1 MRILDMATNRREVLA
16 LARREWVTDPVIEAK
31 VREIVEHV
39 RKEGDEAVTTFTRQL
54 DCSFIDS
61 LGLLVSEREV
71 DAARTK
77 VSREFRDALKTAKRN
92 IERFHRRQLPK
103 SWTMKSPGRK
113 LQHRVTPL
121 ERVGIYIPGGKAA
134 YPSTVLMNAIPATIA
149 GVKDIVMTT
158 PCSRDGKIT
167 PEVLTAAREC
177 GITEIY
183 RIGGAQAIAALAY
196 GTESIRRVDKIT
208 GPGNA
213 YVAAAKQML
222 YGTVGIDVIA
232 GPTEVVI
239 VADATARPDFIAADL
254 IAQAEHDE
262 RAVPICLTTEG
273 KLAGAV
279 CAELDRQL
287 ESAPRRDIARRALD
301 QQGVIVQVS
310 SLSEAVE
317 LVNELAPEHL
327 EVLLK
332 NAEAFASKVKH
343 AGSIFLGP
351 WSTEALG
358 DYAAGP
364 NHTLPTSGTAR
375 FSSPLGV
382 LDFVKFTNIISF
394 NKKEFERLAGSV
406 ETLAK
411 VEGLHGHAAS
421 VAIRRRRR

>member
-1 MRILDMATNRREVLA
+1 MKTDRREILA
-16 LARREWVTDPVIEAK
+16 LARREWVNDPVVEAK

-39 RKEGDEAVTTFTRQL
+39 RKEGDEAVTTYTRQL
-54 DCSFIDS
+54 DCSLIDS
-61 LGLLVSEREV
+61 LGLRVPEKEV
-71 DAARTK
+71 DGACKK
-77 VSREFRDALKTAKRN
+77 VSQEFRLALKTAKRN
-92 IERFHRRQLPK
+92 IERFHKRQLPR
-103 SWTMKSPGRK
+103 SWTVKAPGKK
-113 LQHRVTPL
+113 LQQRVAPL

-134 YPSTVLMNAIPATIA
+134 YPSTVLMNAIPAVIA
-149 GVKDIVMTT
+149 GVKEIVMAT
-158 PCSRDGKIT
+158 PCSREGKIS
-167 PEVLTAAREC
+167 PEVLATAREC
-177 GITEIY
+177 GIEEIY

-239 VADATARPDFIAADL
+239 VADGDARPEFVAADL

-262 RAVPICLTTEG
+262 RAVPICITTDSR
-273 KLAGAV
+273 LADSV

-287 ESAPRRDIARRALD
+287 ELAPRRDIARRALD
-301 QQGVIVQVS
+301 QQGMIIQVE
-310 SLSEAVE
+310 SLSDAAE
-317 LVNELAPEHL
+317 LVNQLAPEHL
-327 EVLLK
+327 EVLLRK
-332 NAEAFASKVKH
+332 PEAFAAKVKH
-343 AGSIFLGP
+343 AGSIFLGS

-382 LDFVKFTNIISF
+382 LDFVKFTNIITFSR
-394 NKKEFERLAGSV
+394 NEFERLADCV

-421 VAIRRRRR
+421 VAIRRKSK

>member
-1 MRILDMATNRREVLA
+1 MRILDMRTSRREVLA
-16 LARREWVTDPVIEAK
+16 LARREWVNDPVIEAK
-31 VREIVEHV
+31 VREIVDRV
-39 RKEGDEAVTTFTRQL
+39 RKEGDEAVTTYTRQL
-54 DCSFIDS
+54 DCGLIDS
-61 LGLLVSEREV
+61 LGLLVPAREV
-71 DAARTK
+71 DAACRRVAPGVRK
-77 VSREFRDALKTAKRN
+77 ALKIAKRN

-103 SWTMKSPGRK
+103 SWTLKSPGRK

-134 YPSTVLMNAIPATIA
+134 YPSTVLMNAIPAVIA
-149 GVKDIVMTT
+149 GVKEIVMTT
-158 PCSRDGKIT
+158 PCSREGKIS
-167 PEVLTAAREC
+167 PEVLAAAREC
-177 GITEIY
+177 GISEIY
-183 RIGGAQAIAALAY
+183 RIGGAQAVAALAY

-239 VADATARPDFIAADL
+239 VADAQARPDFIAADL

-262 RAVPICLTTEG
+262 RAMPICITTEAR
-273 KLAGAV
+273 LAGAI

-310 SLSEAVE
+310 SLKEAAD
-317 LVNELAPEHL
+317 LVNDLAPEHL

-332 NAEAFASKVKH
+332 NPDAFASKVKH
-343 AGSIFLGP
+343 AGSIFLGN

-382 LDFVKFTNIISF
+382 LDFIKFSNVITFS
-394 NKKEFERLAGSV
+394 KKEFERLADPV
-406 ETLAK
+406 EALAR

-421 VAIRRRRR
+421 VAIRRGRR

>member
-1 MRILDMATNRREVLA
+1 
-16 LARREWVTDPVIEAK
+16 
-31 VREIVEHV
+31 
-39 RKEGDEAVTTFTRQL
+39 
-54 DCSFIDS
+54 
-61 LGLLVSEREV
+61 
-71 DAARTK
+71 
-77 VSREFRDALKTAKRN
+77 
-92 IERFHRRQLPK
+92 
-103 SWTMKSPGRK
+103 
-113 LQHRVTPL
+113 
-121 ERVGIYIPGGKAA
+121 
-134 YPSTVLMNAIPATIA
+134 MNAVPASIA
-149 GVKDIVMTT
+149 GVKEIVMTT
-158 PCSRDGKIT
+158 PCSREGKISA
-167 PEVLTAAREC
+167 EVLAAAHEC

-196 GTESIRRVDKIT
+196 GTESIKRVDKIT

-239 VADATARPDFIAADL
+239 VGDATARPEFVAADL

-262 RAVPICLTTEG
+262 RAVPIYITTDA
-273 KLAGAV
+273 KLAGTV
-279 CAELDRQL
+279 CAELDKQL
-287 ESAPRRDIARRALD
+287 ETAPRRDIARRALD

-310 SLSEAVE
+310 TLSEAAN

-332 NAEAFASKVKH
+332 NPEAFASKVKH
-343 AGSIFLGP
+343 AGSIFLGAY
-351 WSTEALG
+351 STEALG

-382 LDFVKFTNIISF
+382 LDFLKFSNVITFSR
-394 NKKEFERLAGSV
+394 KEFERLAGPV

-411 VEGLHGHAAS
+411 VEGLYGHAAS
-421 VAIRRRRR
+421 VAIRRSSK

>member
-1 MRILDMATNRREVLA
+1 MRILDFNVQRREVDA
-16 LARREWVTDPVIEAK
+16 LARREWVNDPVIEGK

-39 RKEGDEAVTTFTRQL
+39 RREGDEAVTTYTRQL
-54 DCSFIDS
+54 DCSLIDA
-61 LGLLVSEREV
+61 LGLIVSAREV
-71 DAARTK
+71 DAAYKR
-77 VSREFRDALKTAKRN
+77 VSREFLDALTTARKN
-92 IERFHRRQLPK
+92 IERFHKKQLPK
-103 SWTMKSPGRK
+103 SWALKGKGRT
-113 LQHRVTPL
+113 LEHRVTPL

-134 YPSTVLMNAIPATIA
+134 YPSTVLMNAIPAAIA
-149 GVKDIVMTT
+149 GVREIVMTT
-158 PCSRDGKIT
+158 PCSREGKIS
-167 PEVLTAAREC
+167 PEVLAAAREC
-177 GITEIY
+177 GIKEIY

-196 GTESIRRVDKIT
+196 GTESIKRVDKIT

-239 VADATARPDFIAADL
+239 VADGQARPEFIAADL

-262 RAVPICLTTEG
+262 RAVPVCIVTEAKLTDAICR
-273 KLAGAV
+273 
-279 CAELDRQL
+279 ELDRQL

-301 QQGVIVQVS
+301 QQGVIVLVP
-310 SLSEAVE
+310 SLADAAR
-317 LVNELAPEHL
+317 LVNQLAPEHL

-332 NAEAFASKVKH
+332 NPARFVSQVKH
-343 AGSIFLGP
+343 AGSIFVGN

-382 LDFVKFTNIISF
+382 LDFVKFSNIITFS
-394 NKKEFERLAGSV
+394 KKEFERLAGPV

-411 VEGLHGHAAS
+411 VEGLFGHAAS
-421 VAIRRRRR
+421 VTIRRKRR

>member
-1 MRILDMATNRREVLA
+1 MRILDMATSRREIQA
-16 LARREWVTDPVIEAK
+16 LARRAWVSDPVIEAK
-31 VREIVEHV
+31 VRQIIDDV
-39 RKEGDEAVTTFTRQL
+39 RREGDEAVTTYTRQL
-54 DCSFIDS
+54 DCGLIDS
-61 LGLLVSEREV
+61 LGLRVSEKEV
-71 DAARTK
+71 DAACKK
-77 VSREFRDALKTAKRN
+77 VSGAFRQALKTAKRN
-92 IERFHRRQLPK
+92 IERFHRKQLPS
-103 SWTMKSPGRK
+103 SWTIRSAGTK
-113 LQHRVTPL
+113 LQQRVTPL

-134 YPSTVLMNAIPATIA
+134 YPSTVLMNAVPAAIA
-149 GVKDIVMTT
+149 GVKEIVMTT
-158 PCSRDGKIT
+158 PCSREGKIS
-167 PEVLTAAREC
+167 PEVLAAAREC
-177 GITEIY
+177 GIKEIY
-183 RIGGAQAIAALAY
+183 RIGGAQAVAALAY

-208 GPGNA
+208 GPGSA

-239 VADATARPDFIAADL
+239 VADGLARPEFIAADL

-262 RAVPICLTTEG
+262 RAVPICITTDA
-273 KLAGAV
+273 KLAGEV

-301 QQGVIVQVS
+301 QQGVIVQVA
-310 SLSEAVE
+310 SLQEAVG

-332 NAEAFASKVKH
+332 KPEAFASKVKH
-343 AGSIFLGP
+343 AGSIFLGN

-382 LDFVKFTNIISF
+382 LDFLKFSNVITFSRS
-394 NKKEFERLAGSV
+394 EFERLADTV
-406 ETLAK
+406 ETLAT

-421 VAIRRRRR
+421 VAIRRRKR

>member
-1 MRILDMATNRREVLA
+1 MRILDLTTNRREVLA
-16 LARREWVTDPVIEAK
+16 LARRQWEPDPVIEAK
-31 VREIVEHV
+31 VREIVERV
-39 RKEGDEAVTTFTRQL
+39 RKEGDEAVTTYTRQL
-54 DCSFIDS
+54 DCALIDS
-61 LGLLVSEREV
+61 LGLLVSPREV
-71 DAARTK
+71 DAACSK
-77 VSREFRDALKTAKRN
+77 VSREFREALKTAKRN
-92 IERFHRRQLPK
+92 IERFHKRQLPK
-103 SWTMKSPGRK
+103 TWTIKSPGRK
-113 LQHRVTPL
+113 LQQRAAPL

-134 YPSTVLMNAIPATIA
+134 YPSTVLMNAVPAAIA

-158 PCSRDGKIT
+158 PCSREGKIS
-167 PEVLTAAREC
+167 PEVLAAAREC

-183 RIGGAQAIAALAY
+183 RIGGAQAIAAFAY

-239 VADATARPDFIAADL
+239 VADRQARPEFIAADL

-262 RAVPICLTTEG
+262 RAVPICITTDPG
-273 KLAGAV
+273 LAGTI

-287 ESAPRRDIARRALD
+287 ELAPRRDIARRALD
-301 QQGVIVQVS
+301 QQGAIIQVPSLADAAEIVN
-310 SLSEAVE
+310 AI
-317 LVNELAPEHL
+317 APEHL

-332 NAEAFASKVKH
+332 NPEAFASRVKH
-343 AGSIFLGP
+343 AGSIFLGS

-364 NHTLPTSGTAR
+364 NHTLPTAGTAR

-382 LDFVKFTNIISF
+382 LDFIKFTNIITFSR
-394 NKKEFERLAGSV
+394 KEFERLANPV

-421 VAIRRRRR
+421 VAIRRKSR